1 MDDSF
6 YDIFVFG
13 FRVQIM
19 RNVFIIYD
27 DNKCIKDQTIPDKII
42 KYCINEGLCDESAS
56 HNIYDFTVE
65 IMRKKI

>member
-27 DNKCIKDQTIPDKII
+27 DNKCIEDQTIPVKII
-42 KYCINEGLCDESAS
+42 KYCINEGLCDESVS
-56 HNIYDFTVE
+56 HNTYDFKVE
-65 IMRKKI
+65 IMRKK

>member
-1 MDDSF
+1 MDNAF

-27 DNKCIKDQTIPDKII
+27 DNKCIEDQTIPDKII
-42 KYCINEGLCDESAS
+42 KYCIKGP
-56 HNIYDFTVE
+56 
-65 IMRKKI
+65 M